1 MQRRGTRIAQ
11 AMCEEDGAIVFD
23 WAYCAPRWGKTFVI
37 VKVLRR
43 VLILACVTGM
53 AGCSALVPGL
63 NIRVD
68 HSAKDAYRVVKTS
81 TGQYRAEPVQPGSKL
96 PPYAIIP
103 ITAHLVVA
111 QAEQRA
117 SEQHA
122 NEVLPAVQPGQ
133 PPPEYRI
140 GPADVVNITVWDH
153 PELTVP
159 AGTQAQNTT
168 FDGQLVASNGDM
180 YYPFAGTFHAAG
192 MTVAELRSFLVAKL
206 KPYIQDPQVGVRVV
220 NYQADRVEVTGAVNK
235 PGTITLDNTSQGVLQ
250 AIDKAGGLA
259 AGASHRRAILIRD
272 GQRYVIDLAGL
283 LSGDRV
289 VPNPALE
296 AGDSIHIP
304 DNSGDAVFM
313 LGSVDKQAPI
323 VIQQNSLTLLNAI
336 TQAGGLNPT
345 TANGAGVLVFR
356 MASTPGQPS
365 TIYTLDLSKAANV
378 FLASQFQLDPRDVV
392 YVESTGFAKYNA
404 VISQILPTV
413 TTVFELAELKNL
425 TK

>member
-1 MQRRGTRIAQ
+1 MISRIVRRLL
-11 AMCEEDGAIVFD
+11 M
-23 WAYCAPRWGKTFVI
+23 
-37 VKVLRR
+37 
-43 VLILACVTGM
+43 ILCV
-53 AGCSALVPGL
+53 AGLSGCTSLVPGL
-63 NIRVD
+63 NVRVD
-68 HSAKDAYRVVKTS
+68 HSANDAYRVVKTS
-81 TGQYRAEPVQPGSKL
+81 TGQYRAEPVHPGSKL
-96 PPYAIIP
+96 PPYAIVP
-103 ITAHLVVA
+103 VTADLVVA

-122 NEVLPAVQPGQ
+122 NEILPAVQPGQ

-140 GPADVVNITVWDH
+140 GPADIVNITVWDH

-180 YYPFAGTFHAAG
+180 YFPFAGTFHAAG
-192 MTVAELRSFLVAKL
+192 MTVAELRSFLVSKL

-220 NYQADRVEVTGAVNK
+220 SFQADRVEVTGAVTK

-250 AIDKAGGLA
+250 AIDLAGGLA
-259 AGASHRRAILIRD
+259 AGASHRRAILIRH
-272 GQRYVIDLAGL
+272 GKRYVIDLAGL

-289 VPNPALE
+289 VPNPVLE

-304 DNSGDAVFM
+304 DNSGDEVYM

-345 TANGAGVLVFR
+345 TANGAGVLIFR
-356 MASTPGQPS
+356 MAPQPGQPS
-365 TIYTLDLSKAANV
+365 MIYTLDLSQAANV
-378 FLASQFQLDPRDVV
+378 FLASQFHLDPRDVV